1 MSGWDTGCSSC
12 SCPGGVAHFNS
23 ITLWAFGALVISL
36 YFHLKK
42 NTMSDQLK
50 EFDNETGC
58 PKCGSGIISPV
69 KYTWWGGVLGPKLLH
84 HTKCEVC
91 GYRYNSKTRKPNT
104 VGIIIYSAVLVVIVA
119 ALTLFLK
126 LR

>member
-1 MSGWDTGCSSC
+1 M
-12 SCPGGVAHFNS
+12 
-23 ITLWAFGALVISL
+23 
-36 YFHLKK
+36 
-42 NTMSDQLK
+42 
-50 EFDNETGC
+50 
-58 PKCGSGIISPV
+58 
-69 KYTWWGGVLGPKLLH
+69 LGPKLLH